1 MKTGFKATYDF
12 ICRDHKFEIGKTY
25 ELPGIP
31 IPCKYGF
38 HYCQDPINVLEYYSI
53 QYNFRLL
60 EIEDLGESIT
70 QEDKT
75 VTNKIRIIREIPKE
89 EYYPLFGIV
98 NNELTIHY
106 KNGSWEK
113 CKYDERNNIIYHEAS
128 DGYCEKR
135 SFDERNNCIY
145 SENSTGYHTKQTY
158 DENNNLIYFEN
169 SNKFWEKYE
178 YDERNNCIRF
188 EESSGFWEKH
198 TFDENNNL
206 LKTESGNK

>member
-98 NNELTIHY
+98 NNELKITTEDYWY
-106 KNGSWEK
+106 KR
-113 CKYDERNNIIYHEAS
+113 KYDERNNLISTS
-128 DGYCEKR
+128 DSYGNWENQK
-135 SFDERNNCIY
+135 FDERNN
-145 SENSTGYHTKQTY
+145 
-158 DENNNLIYFEN
+158 LIYYQN
-169 SNKFWEKYE
+169 SNRTWQKYE
-178 YDERNNCIRF
+178 YDERNNCTYS
-188 EESSGFWEKH
+188 ESSSGYHVFR
-198 TFDENNNL
+198 TFDENN
-206 LKTESGNK
+206 TEISYKSYYKQ